1 MTCLRLDRQPSAR
14 AEVANTAHAGLGPAR
29 SNRGTPACGVGHER
43 FRIAWDRSEAS
54 GRDRI
59 EILRFAELG
68 MSGLD
73 LEQAAVR
80 LPGESP
86 SKIFGKDYR

>member
-1 MTCLRLDRQPSAR
+1 MTWHRLDWHSSAR
-14 AEVANTAHAGLGPAR
+14 AEVTNTVPAGLGPAR
-29 SNRGTPACGVGHER
+29 SNRGSPACGVGHER

-59 EILRFAELG
+59 EDLRFAELG
-68 MSGLD
+68 MSGFD

-86 SKIFGKDYR
+86 SKIFSKDYR